1 MTYGMVGAH
10 VGLQTERLGLA
21 LQRRATMQLSA
32 RNQLSGTVKAVKLG
46 GVMAE
51 VTVEIVGGQELVS
64 VITRTSA
71 EQLQL
76 QAGDQVTVIIKSTEV
91 MLGK

>member
-1 MTYGMVGAH
+1 V
-10 VGLQTERLGLA
+10 
-21 LQRRATMQLSA
+21 QLSA
-32 RNQLSGTVKAVKLG
+32 RNQIAGTVKNVKLG

-51 VTVEIVGGQELVS
+51 ITVEIAGGQELVS

-76 QAGDQVTVIIKSTEV
+76 QQGDQVTVIVKSTEV
-91 MLGK
+91 MLAK